1 MTRLSRHTVVVLLV
15 ALVSCIGG
23 MSVAVV
29 AFGQAGGEPDA
40 TVPQGDFTSTTPAQ
54 PAATTAPA
62 GTTAPAA
69 TTPASTA
76 PAATTPAAT
85 TPAKGQSNP
94 GSAKGGASPSS
105 RSKHPPPAAGSG
117 PSLARVTRQG
127 PTHLAFT
134 GGEPLIVGAG
144 GAALML
150 AGLALHLRRRR
161 AGQLPAA

>member
-76 PAATTPAAT
+76 PAATTPA
-85 TPAKGQSNP
+85 KGQSSP
-94 GSAKGGASPSS
+94 AGAKGGAAPAS
-105 RSKHPPPAAGSG
+105 RSKRPPPAAASG

-161 AGQLPAA
+161 AGQMPAA